1 MRRVAVARLEHF
13 TRAATV
19 AVMTKASQQADPR
32 GRETTG
38 ERPITRLPS
47 APRRGGPMLRTY
59 QPGTSEMPAWAE
71 VTAARPCPCCA
82 SAAGCSVVEED
93 GFVHCRTQVSAWP

>member
-1 MRRVAVARLEHF
+1 
-13 TRAATV
+13 
-19 AVMTKASQQADPR
+19 
-32 GRETTG
+32 
-38 ERPITRLPS
+38 
-47 APRRGGPMLRTY
+47 MLRTY

-93 GFVHCRTQVSAWP
+93 GFVHCRTQVSAWPILGGGWLHATTGARSARGDMTTASAASDAA